1 MGHIISDNDYQGKT
15 FPIEHFKDL
24 LPLGNK
30 PLKELCR
37 EHYGLLVFPPSLME
51 TEDKLGEEPIFSF
64 AFDDSIETARVFT
77 TNVMGF
83 IGKCEQQLKIY
94 SRFDD
99 PEKDYFLHYMLQKVF
114 SINLFDFDNTTRD
127 ESFFELLMFFF
138 PYYLKRALSQGIY
151 RKYSRFEHND
161 SNVKGTI
168 DVGRHIQRNI
178 PFSGRIAYSTREYS
192 RDNSMTQLI
201 RHTIEF
207 IKASDY
213 GENILYEDKETKAF
227 VEEIIRCTPSYTKAD
242 RMKVIQKN
250 LKMASHPYYDGY
262 IDLQNLCLRI
272 LRFDEIMF
280 GESNDDFY
288 GILFDGAWLWE
299 EYCNTILRKFGFIH
313 PENKNGTGSLSLFTN
328 GTGRRYPDF
337 YNNNAVI
344 DAKYKRYGG
353 KHVSDAG
360 RDDLH
365 QIITYMYIRKASC
378 GAFLSPFSSPVVD
391 ISNSLLNGYGGR
403 VSLLGIEIP
412 GNSTSYSQ
420 FCDEMK
426 KSEER
431 FISNLKEFMSS
442 ASV

>member
-1 MGHIISDNDYQGKT
+1 MVNIIPDNDYQGIQ
-15 FPIEHFKDL
+15 FPIDPFKDL
-24 LPLGNK
+24 LSLGNK
-30 PLKELCR
+30 PLRELCR
-37 EHYGLLVFPPSLME
+37 EHDGLLVFPPSLND
-51 TEDKLGEEPIFSF
+51 TDDKLGEDPIFTFS
-64 AFDDSIETARVFT
+64 FDDEIRTIRVFT

-83 IGKCEQQLKIY
+83 IGKGEQQLKIY
-94 SRFDD
+94 SRFDN

-114 SINLFDFDNTTRD
+114 SINLFDFDNTTKD
-127 ESFFELLMFFF
+127 ESVFDLLMFFF
-138 PYYLKRALSQGIY
+138 PYYLKQAMSQGIY
-151 RKYSRFEHND
+151 REYSRFEHND

-178 PFSGRIAYSTREYS
+178 PFSGKIAYNTREYS

-207 IKASDY
+207 IMASDN
-213 GENILYEDKETKAF
+213 GEIILHEDKETKAF
-227 VEEIIRCTPSYTKAD
+227 AEEIIRCTPSYTKAD

-262 IDLQNLCLRI
+262 IDLQKLCLRI
-272 LRFDEIMF
+272 LRFDEIIF

-313 PENKNGTGSLSLFTN
+313 PENKKGTDSLSLFTN

-344 DAKYKRYGG
+344 DAKYKRYEG

-378 GAFLSPFSSPVVD
+378 GAFLSPFSFPVVN
-391 ISNSLLNGYGGR
+391 ITNSLLNGYGGR

-412 GNSTSYSQ
+412 ANSTSFYH